1 MRKVQQ
7 SFYTTILFLLMTQ
20 THMVKAE
27 QLHTPNWLKQN
38 QAVLPEELDQV
49 RGMGGVVDITTYNN
63 IDVDGVLTGNT
74 ATNNVSGSNIIDHGS
89 FSDASGFVSV
99 IQNTGNNVL
108 IQDTTLVNVS
118 IFK

>member
-1 MRKVQQ
+1 MRKEPGN
-7 SFYTTILFLLMTQ
+7 FFTIFLFLLTTQ
-20 THMVKAE
+20 AHTVKAE
-27 QLHTPNWLKQN
+27 QLPTPTWLDQS

-49 RGMGGVVDITTYNN
+49 RGMGGVVDVTTYNN

-108 IQDTTLVNVS
+108 IQDTTLVNVN